1 MQPHWLVKRMV
12 QRERRK
18 ETTMLAVSNSIHLY
32 ARSDTKEQLLEF
44 FTSILGLQ
52 AVESSDAVGS
62 PEPIYAFAF
71 SNGANLSVEFTEDAL
86 SDQQAQ
92 RGAWLELRTDDA
104 VGLQQK
110 VQAFGLRRVVHPYT
124 PFFYIQ
130 APGGQVFRIVSSK
143 ER

>member
-1 MQPHWLVKRMV
+1 MIAL
-12 QRERRK
+12 
-18 ETTMLAVSNSIHLY
+18 SNSIHLY
-32 ARSDTKEQLLEF
+32 ARSDTKEKFLEF
-44 FTSILGLQ
+44 FTSILGLK

-62 PEPIYAFAF
+62 PEPIYSFQF
-71 SNGANLSVEFTEDAL
+71 SNGAGLSVEFMEDAL

-104 VGLQQK
+104 AGLQQK
-110 VQAFGLRRVVHPYT
+110 MLAAGFPRVVHPYT

-143 ER
+143 KM

>member
-1 MQPHWLVKRMV
+1 MIAL
-12 QRERRK
+12 
-18 ETTMLAVSNSIHLY
+18 SNSIHLY
-32 ARSDTKEQLLEF
+32 ARPDPKERLLAF

-62 PEPIYAFAF
+62 PEPIYAFTFA
-71 SNGANLSVEFTEDAL
+71 NGASLSVEFTDDAL

-104 VGLQQK
+104 LGLQQK
-110 VQAFGLRRVVHPYT
+110 VQAFGLKIVVHLYT

-130 APGGQVFRIVSSK
+130 APGGQVYRIVSSK
-143 ER
+143 EEAFNRVPNKSNK

>member
-1 MQPHWLVKRMV
+1 MIAL
-12 QRERRK
+12 
-18 ETTMLAVSNSIHLY
+18 SNSIHLY
-32 ARSDTKEQLLEF
+32 ARPETKEKLLEF
-44 FTSILGLQ
+44 FTSVLGLE
-52 AVESSDAVGS
+52 AGTVPLYVEGS
-62 PEPIYAFAF
+62 PEPMYSFTF
-71 SNGANLSVEFTEDAL
+71 SNGASLSVEFTQDAL

-110 VQAFGLRRVVHPYT
+110 VQAFGLLKVVHPYT

-143 ER
+143 DR

>member
-1 MQPHWLVKRMV
+1 MIAL
-12 QRERRK
+12 
-18 ETTMLAVSNSIHLY
+18 SNSIHIY
-32 ARSDTKEQLLEF
+32 ARPDTKEQLLAF

-52 AVESSDAVGS
+52 AVESADAVGS

-71 SNGANLSVEFTEDAL
+71 SNGASLSVEFTQDAL

-110 VQAFGLRRVVHPYT
+110 VQAFGLKRVIHPYT

-143 ER
+143 AM

>member
-1 MQPHWLVKRMV
+1 MIAL
-12 QRERRK
+12 
-18 ETTMLAVSNSIHLY
+18 SNSIHLY
-32 ARSDTKEQLLEF
+32 ARPDTKEQLLEF
-44 FTSILGLQ
+44 FTSMLGLQ

-71 SNGANLSVEFTEDAL
+71 SNGASLSVEFTEDAL

-110 VQAFGLRRVVHPYT
+110 VQAFGLHRVVHPYT

>member
-1 MQPHWLVKRMV
+1 MIAL
-12 QRERRK
+12 
-18 ETTMLAVSNSIHLY
+18 SNSIHLY
-32 ARSDTKEQLLEF
+32 ARPDTKERFLEF
-44 FTSILGLQ
+44 FTGVLGLEAR
-52 AVESSDAVGS
+52 AVPPYVKGS
-62 PEPIYAFAF
+62 PEPMYSFAF
-71 SNGANLSVEFTEDAL
+71 SNGASLSVEFTPEAL

-110 VQAFGLRRVVHPYT
+110 VLAFGLKRVVHPYT

-130 APGGQVFRIVSSK
+130 APGGQVFRIVESK